1 MATLQTDE
9 ANILDVEATNWRL
22 IVYPILAVLVAVVG
36 GLSYYFYLQNA
47 RETLEASA
55 RAELVAAKTPEELIK
70 VADKYPGADQA
81 TIALLSAA
89 DGAFAKRDYDGAI
102 KNYQRIIQ
110 TPTTNAD
117 LRDPAQIGLASAL
130 EAAGKTDDAISAY
143 RVVAELG
150 LKSPFAPYAY
160 SSMAR
165 IYEER
170 GDKDN
175 ERKVLTE
182 AASLDP
188 DSPFVKQAQFKLKQM
203 NAAEQPPLT
212 VPVPGTNTAP
222 VPAPAPT
229 APAPTPAPAATPAA
243 K

>member
-22 IVYPILAVLVAVVG
+22 IVYPILAVLVVAVG

-55 RAELVAAKTPEELIK
+55 RAELVAAKTPEELVK

-89 DGAFAKRDYDGAI
+89 DLAFAKRDYDGAI

-110 TPTTNAD
+110 TATTSAD

-130 EAAGKTDDAISAY
+130 EAAGKTDDAINAY
-143 RVVAELG
+143 TVVAELG
-150 LKSPFAPYAY
+150 TKSPLAPYAY
-160 SSMAR
+160 SSVAR
-165 IYEER
+165 IYDER
-170 GDKDN
+170 GDKEN
-175 ERKVLTE
+175 ERKALTE

-203 NAAEQPPLT
+203 TATEQPPLT
-212 VPVPGTNTAP
+212 VPVPGPNTS
-222 VPAPAPT
+222 PAPT
-229 APAPTPAPAATPAA
+229 ATAPAAPTPAPAPAG